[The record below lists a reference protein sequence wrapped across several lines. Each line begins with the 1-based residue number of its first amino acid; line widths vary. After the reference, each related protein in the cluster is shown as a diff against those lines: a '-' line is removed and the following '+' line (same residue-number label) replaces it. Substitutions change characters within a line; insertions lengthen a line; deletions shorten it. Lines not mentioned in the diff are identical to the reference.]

1 MPIGLDA
8 TVSYGEIDF
17 QFRNDLDTPV
27 YIMSWMDGVT
37 LHVQFYGKHP
47 KEWDTI
53 NVYSQTTSEIP
64 PLDTVKYVV
73 DQNLKKGEKVLS
85 TSGNWGYEASAWR
98 DFVKDGEVIR
108 TETLPSSYYGPSGT
122 IYRIGPGTETS
133 SPSPDTYG
141 NPNGSAYCD
150 PCAHCDPAP
159 TAAPTPEPTPT
170 PPQNRRRPPQRSP
183 HRSL

>member
-1 MPIGLDA
+1 MQRQRLTDADLCQSLHIRPLNTDGKESKPFIFFPPKHFVGCSLPLIGWC
-8 TVSYGEIDF
+8 TIGNQE
-17 QFRNDLDTPV
+17 NPPV

-53 NVYSQTTSEIP
+53 NVYSQTTNEIP
-64 PLDTVKYVV
+64 PLSTVKYVV

-108 TETLPSSYYGPSGT
+108 TGKNTPAIHLRS
-122 IYRIGPGTETS
+122 IY
-133 SPSPDTYG
+133 
-141 NPNGSAYCD
+141 SA
-150 PCAHCDPAP
+150 PIA
-159 TAAPTPEPTPT
+159 
-170 PPQNRRRPPQRSP
+170 
-183 HRSL
+183 